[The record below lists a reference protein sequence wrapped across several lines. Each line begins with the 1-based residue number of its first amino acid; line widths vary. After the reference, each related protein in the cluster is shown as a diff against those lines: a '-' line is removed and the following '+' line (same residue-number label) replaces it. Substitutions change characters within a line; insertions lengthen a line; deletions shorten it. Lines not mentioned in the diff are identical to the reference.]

1 MNKSVLLAS
10 TAVGLVLCIAP
21 ANAQIQQKGSEEKA
35 APQQG
40 PATGPQKERGAAE
53 KAEPKAKG
61 AAQGDM
67 KEQPGKGTAQ
77 TAPKEGKGT
86 AGKVEPKDKAS
97 KGTAEKGPEPNK
109 ATKGTA
115 EKAPEPKDKATKGA
129 GGEPKDQAGSANRV
143 QLTEEKRTNLGQT
156 LAKER
161 NLNRANNINVSVN
174 IGTRLPNSVHLVAL
188 PASIIAIVP
197 EYRTY
202 RYVVVNDQI
211 CIVEPNSYEIVEV
224 IPVSGETAARA
235 PATLVLTEE
244 ERAVI
249 LREVDMRSGS
259 TMGLGAIAEGADV
272 PRDVRVTVFP
282 DAVVQMV
289 PKVKSYKFFTAE
301 NRIAIV
307 DPQGAKVQ
315 LVIEQRR

>member
-1 MNKSVLLAS
+1 LRP
-10 TAVGLVLCIAP
+10 T
-21 ANAQIQQKGSEEKA
+21 
-35 APQQG
+35 
-40 PATGPQKERGAAE
+40 
-53 KAEPKAKG
+53 
-61 AAQGDM
+61 
-67 KEQPGKGTAQ
+67 TAQ

-86 AGKVEPKDKAS
+86 AEKAAEPKDKTSKGTAEKGAEPKDKAS
-97 KGTAEKGPEPNK
+97 KGN
-109 ATKGTA
+109 A

-129 GGEPKDQAGSANRV
+129 GAEPKDKAGSANRV

-156 LAKER
+156 LAKES

-188 PASIIAIVP
+188 PAAIIAIVP

-224 IPVSGETAARA
+224 IPVSGQTAARSG

-249 LREVDMRSGS
+249 LREVDMRGGS
-259 TMGLGAIAEGADV
+259 TMGLGAITEGANV
-272 PRDVRVTVFP
+272 PREVHVIAFP
-282 DAVVQMV
+282 DSVVQKV

-307 DPQGAKVQ
+307 DPEGAKVQ
-315 LVIEQRR
+315 MVIEQRR

>member
-1 MNKSVLLAS
+1 MIKSTLMAS
-10 TAVGLVLCIAP
+10 TAVGLLLCTAP
-21 ANAQIQQKGSEEKA
+21 AGAQMQQKGSEEKA

-40 PATGPQKERGAAE
+40 PAAGVQERGQAE
-53 KAEPKAKG
+53 KKGEPKGTG
-61 AAQGDM
+61 AAQGAM

-77 TAPKEGKGT
+77 GTPKEGRGT
-86 AGKVEPKDKAS
+86 AA
-97 KGTAEKGPEPNK
+97 
-109 ATKGTA
+109 
-115 EKAPEPKDKATKGA
+115 EPKDKATKGA
-129 GGEPKDQAGSANRV
+129 AEKAPAAKDKATKGADAEPKDKAGSANRV

-156 LAKER
+156 LAKES

-174 IGTRLPNSVHLVAL
+174 IGTRLPKSVRLVAL

-202 RYVVVNDQI
+202 RYVVVDDQI
-211 CIVEPNSYEIVEV
+211 CIVNPNSYEIVEV
-224 IPVSGETAARA
+224 IPISGQTAARGG
-235 PATLVLTEE
+235 PATLVLSEE

-259 TMGLGAIAEGADV
+259 TMGLGAITEGADV
-272 PRDVRVTVFP
+272 PRDVRVTPFS
-282 DAVVQMV
+282 DAVVQKV
-289 PKVKSYKFFTAE
+289 PKVKGYKFFTAE
-301 NRIAIV
+301 NRIAVV